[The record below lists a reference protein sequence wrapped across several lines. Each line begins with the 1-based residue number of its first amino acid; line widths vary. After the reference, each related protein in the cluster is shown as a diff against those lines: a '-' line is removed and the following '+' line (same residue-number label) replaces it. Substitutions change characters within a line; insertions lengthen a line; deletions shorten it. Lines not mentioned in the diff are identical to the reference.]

1 MRAVT
6 PLTFALAAVLCATSL
21 SAETIVNTAK
31 GEVLLELQATGR
43 ITQKADIVE
52 MSCTLKGSGSD
63 KSAALANLA
72 TRKTALASALQPLGI
87 AASAITYPL
96 PAEAPAYEVDVY
108 DIDEAIGAEAAVGAA
123 ADAAV
128 VAGAAAVGKK
138 GRKVAR
144 VTEIKLEQSAMVKIG
159 SLKQVLTVKETM
171 TELSCRGGELVNFG
185 ITDPEGAILKA
196 KDAAVV
202 EARKQAD
209 HYAATL
215 GLKVLRVA
223 RVGEYSPV
231 SALVGPELS
240 QMLMGYS
247 AVMTNNIYNV
257 RARDNLKLFGFG
269 FGAGGDDYVTFKT
282 LWVDFVLAPK

>member
-269 FGAGGDDYVTFKT
+269 AGGDDYVTFKT